1 MKVLSKRQ
9 ILMLH
14 SMLVAQSGGMDGLR
28 DEGLL
33 ESAVNTPLQTFGG
46 QELYPTVLEKA
57 ARLGYGL
64 IHNHPFIDGNKRI
77 GTHAMLVFLDINNI
91 TLSYEDDDLISAIL
105 RAASGDMDDSELL
118 EWLKAH
124 IE

>member
-1 MKVLSKRQ
+1 MKLLSKRQ

-14 SMLVAQSGGMDGLR
+14 SALITSSGGIGGLR

-33 ESAVNTPLQTFGG
+33 DSAINTPLQTFGG
-46 QELYPTVLEKA
+46 QELYPSILEKA

-77 GTHAMLVFLDINNI
+77 GTHAMLVFLGINGI
-91 TLSYEDDDLISAIL
+91 ALAYTDEDLIAAIL
-105 RAASGDMDDSELL
+105 RVASGEMDDKELL

-124 IE
+124 VE

>member
-1 MKVLSKRQ
+1 MRVLSKRQ

-14 SMLVAQSGGMDGLR
+14 SMLVAQSGGADGLR

-33 ESAVNTPLQTFGG
+33 ESAINTPLQTFGG

-64 IHNHPFIDGNKRI
+64 IHNHPFLDGNKRI

-91 TLSYEDDDLISAIL
+91 TLSYEDDDLIAAIL
-105 RAASGDMDDSELL
+105 RVASGEMDDSQLL
-118 EWLKAH
+118 EWLKTH